1 MREACPIFKSWYNQN
16 FKGKIFLAAIWVKH
30 LANCSVYMHGIYKCT
45 LGGWDTEVRPILKEK
60 KKVFFKKSSRDS
72 NDLFKSIPITANKLE
87 LKWTKIIFKQ
97 RTKANKK

>member
-1 MREACPIFKSWYNQN
+1 
-16 FKGKIFLAAIWVKH
+16 
-30 LANCSVYMHGIYKCT
+30 MHGIYKCT

-60 KKVFFKKSSRDS
+60 KKLFLKKSSRDP

>member
-1 MREACPIFKSWYNQN
+1 MYLGRM
-16 FKGKIFLAAIWVKH
+16 KH
-30 LANCSVYMHGIYKCT
+30 WGQTNIK
-45 LGGWDTEVRPILKEK
+45 RK
-60 KKVFFKKSSRDS
+60 KKVLFFFFLKKSSRDS